1 MISFGFSNT
10 KQANGSPVGGQVA
23 GAQAVG
29 GEAEGLGL
37 SQPGEFKAR
46 GGTLTA
52 PSKTYKQLLRQK
64 T

>member
-1 MISFGFSNT
+1 MLCSVL
-10 KQANGSPVGGQVA
+10 GSPIQNRPMGGQVA

>member
-1 MISFGFSNT
+1 M
-10 KQANGSPVGGQVA
+10 GGQVA